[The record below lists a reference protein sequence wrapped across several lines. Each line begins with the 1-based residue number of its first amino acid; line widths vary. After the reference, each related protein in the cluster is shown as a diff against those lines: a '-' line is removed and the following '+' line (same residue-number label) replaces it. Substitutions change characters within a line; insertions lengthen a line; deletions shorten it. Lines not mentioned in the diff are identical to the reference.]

1 MLKYEDVSRIEGL
14 DWIEYRL
21 PISTNNT
28 QLLIEVN
35 SIDMVKFLFCTFRL
49 ISFQNRIVITY
60 HYSLIYIGNRLYS
73 IWI

>member
-1 MLKYEDVSRIEGL
+1 MLKYGDVALFEGL
-14 DWIEYRL
+14 GWIEYRL
-21 PISTNNT
+21 PISIYNT
-28 QLLIEVN
+28 WLLIEVN
-35 SIDMVKFLFCTFRL
+35 SIDMVKLFCTFSL